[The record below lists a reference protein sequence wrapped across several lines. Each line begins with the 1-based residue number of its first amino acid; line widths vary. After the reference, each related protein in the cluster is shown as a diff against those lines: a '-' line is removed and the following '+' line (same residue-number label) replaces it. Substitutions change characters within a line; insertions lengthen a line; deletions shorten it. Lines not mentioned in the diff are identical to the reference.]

1 MVEGLTYYNGLNKK
15 LQDEIRDYEKLM
27 DKLYQG
33 IKTYSTNKDI
43 HYSKNGFYIY
53 KFLDKENNVLYI
65 GRTVN
70 LSGRFQDH
78 HALTTDVVKIQYIK
92 CNTYADTLW
101 KEIYY
106 INLYKNDKMLNET
119 DISYTDN
126 VTEQDFGDVWHD
138 YDMLEIGKYKPSFR
152 SNPILEYKHILVKLN
167 SCINKV
173 YNIEKSLYFGI
184 NLPYYQKYY
193 GDVEST
199 IDNYRNKIKELYKQL
214 DDSYDKLCKEGY
226 KIEKIPTLFDLF
238 IKLMEQ
244 KREDIPILRKKLQEK
259 EEKYYKKYPKE
270 TSETSLKQ
278 SQMNIDNLVSQINQ
292 YVQYI
297 EFMEYYLR
305 QFGLELD
312 VDILNNTNK
321 TN

>member
-152 SNPILEYKHILVKLN
+152 SNPLLEYKHILVKLN

-173 YNIEKSLYFGI
+173 YNIFKSDNICTNITYTDLKDFCQMILTYDFDESKDYYTLEGI
-184 NLPYYQKYY
+184 YEA
-193 GDVEST
+193 GDVHNTFTYDQEKLDALV
-199 IDNYRNKIKELYKQL
+199 IQLFYKE
-214 DDSYDKLCKEGY
+214 
-226 KIEKIPTLFDLF
+226 
-238 IKLMEQ
+238 
-244 KREDIPILRKKLQEK
+244 KREK
-259 EEKYYKKYPKE
+259 
-270 TSETSLKQ
+270 
-278 SQMNIDNLVSQINQ
+278 V
-292 YVQYI
+292 
-297 EFMEYYLR
+297 
-305 QFGLELD
+305 
-312 VDILNNTNK
+312 
-321 TN
+321 